1 MTPPI
6 TGRKYWN
13 YVKTN
18 DVRLLIPNC
27 PKEHLNT
34 MKALFD
40 NGVTV
45 WHLENGEMFSNVD
58 YDNVE
63 V

>member
-13 YVKTN
+13 YVRTS
-18 DVRLLIPNC
+18 DVNIKCNGC
-27 PKEHLNT
+27 PKEHLAILKMIFN
-34 MKALFD
+34 

-45 WHLENGEMFSNVD
+45 HHVERAEMHSVYNK
-58 YDNVE
+58 DNVE
-63 V
+63 I